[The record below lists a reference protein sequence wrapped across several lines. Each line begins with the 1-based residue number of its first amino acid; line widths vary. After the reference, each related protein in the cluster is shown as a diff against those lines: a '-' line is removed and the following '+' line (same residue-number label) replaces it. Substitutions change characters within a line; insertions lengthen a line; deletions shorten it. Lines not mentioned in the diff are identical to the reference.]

1 MQLVASAVGPDRPG
15 LTAALTGVL
24 AAHGCDVADAQMG
37 VLSGRFAMTLIA
49 DAPDDVDVE
58 AIARGLRAVGRDNGL
73 DLVELTALSPTDGPP
88 EPPTHVVTVTGVDH
102 PGIIHAVTRAL
113 GELGANVTDLNT
125 HRVTDDGTEPL
136 LAMMLEV
143 ATPEEMSSRGLSD
156 ALARAADEHEVEVVV
171 EELDDL

>member
-1 MQLVASAVGPDRPG
+1 MQLAASAVGPDRPG
-15 LTAALTGVL
+15 LAAALTGVL

-49 DAPDDVDVE
+49 DAPDDVEV
-58 AIARGLRAVGRDNGL
+58 ALIADDLRRVGDEL
-73 DLVELTALSPTDGPP
+73 DLVEARLLQPAGTAPA
-88 EPPTHVVTVTGVDH
+88 PPTHMVTVTGVDH

-125 HRVTDDGTEPL
+125 RRVVDDDNEPL

-143 ATPEEMSSRGLSD
+143 ATPGDAGSRALKDG
-156 ALARAADEHEVEVVV
+156 LARIAADQDVQVSVA
-171 EELDDL
+171 ELDE

>member
-1 MQLVASAVGPDRPG
+1 MQLAASAVGPDRPG

-49 DAPDDVDVE
+49 DAPDDIDV
-58 AIARGLRAVGRDNGL
+58 ALVADDLRRVGDEL
-73 DLVELTALSPTDGPP
+73 DLVEARLLQPP
-88 EPPTHVVTVTGVDH
+88 GTPPAPPTHMVTVTGVDH

-125 HRVTDDGTEPL
+125 RRVVDEDAEPL

-143 ATPEEMSSRGLSD
+143 ATPGDAGSRALSD
-156 ALARAADEHEVEVVV
+156 GLARIADDQDVQVSVA
-171 EELDDL
+171 ELDD